1 MTFILS
7 AAASAAPNE
16 FSWAYILYL
25 ALASLLGGGAATL
38 YNSFKE
44 NKRADSQAEA
54 MGLKTPAEVE
64 QIHVSGMEIL
74 IVRLQEDNGI
84 LRKDRDYWKAEYDK
98 IKQQV
103 DEMAKQ
109 IDQYRLQIHE
119 LQQAMDRIAQGSPAK
134 RAGVE

>member
-1 MTFILS
+1 MTFVLS
-7 AAASAAPNE
+7 AATSAPNE
-16 FSWAYILYL
+16 FSWVYILYL
-25 ALASLLGGGAATL
+25 VLATLLGGGATSL
-38 YNSFKE
+38 YNSIKE
-44 NKRADSQAEA
+44 NKRADSQAKA

-74 IVRLQEDNGI
+74 IGRLQEDNGI

-103 DEMAKQ
+103 DEMAQQ

-119 LQQAMDRIAQGSPAK
+119 LQQAMDRIVQGSPAK